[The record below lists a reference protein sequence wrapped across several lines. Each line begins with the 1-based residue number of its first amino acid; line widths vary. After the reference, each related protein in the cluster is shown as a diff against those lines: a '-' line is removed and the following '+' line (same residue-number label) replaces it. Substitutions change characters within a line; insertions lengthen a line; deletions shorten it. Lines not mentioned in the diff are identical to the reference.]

1 MDYINYVKQSP
12 MQGMTGLWGGI
23 SSNLIGGITYE
34 AGTFT
39 GDRAI
44 VFGGGETAPGAGTNI
59 DYYDITSTGN
69 SSNFGTLTQGRLNPK
84 ALSNGT
90 RGVCAGGKRY
100 PSPGAASNVMDY
112 ITTSSTGNSTDFG
125 NLSPASN
132 QPAGGAC
139 NGERGIFAG
148 GNDTAWPP
156 TVYDN
161 IQYITV
167 ASTGNTTDFGDL
179 SQGRYSAAA
188 VGDGIY
194 GVFGGGNNSGTSFTN
209 RIDSVNIFTT
219 SNATDFGNLWANI
232 ARNCGVS
239 NSTRGVFC
247 GGYTP
252 TTPAARTTMAYIT
265 IQTAGNS
272 TDFGDINQGNTT
284 QAAGS
289 SNLTRGCFAG
299 GDDGQT
305 KDDIGYIT
313 IDTTGDSTDFGNLSV
328 SRNAICGTSGAASS
342 DEKLKDNITPIEDS
356 ISKVSSISGNTF
368 KWNEKSKF
376 EGELDTGVI
385 AQEVEKLGLPGIVED
400 QESGYKIVH
409 YYKLVPLLIES
420 VKELSSRV
428 EILEQTI
435 LDK

>member
-1 MDYINYVKQSP
+1 
-12 MQGMTGLWGGI
+12 MQGMTGFWGGVA
-23 SSNLIGGITYE
+23 SNLIGGITYE

-44 VFGGGETAPGAGTNI
+44 VFGGGETAPGSGTNI

-69 SSNFGTLTQGRLNPK
+69 SSNFGQLTQGRLDPK

-100 PSPGAASNVMDY
+100 PAPGAASNVMDY
-112 ITTSSTGNSTDFG
+112 VTTSSTGNSTDFG

-148 GNDTAWPP
+148 GNDTACPP
-156 TVYDN
+156 TVLDN
-161 IQYITV
+161 IQYINV

-179 SQGRYSAAA
+179 SQARYSAAA

-194 GVFGGGNNSGTSFTN
+194 GVFGGGNNSGTNFTN

-247 GGYTP
+247 GGYNP

-272 TDFGDINQGNTT
+272 TDFGDINQGDTT
-284 QAAGS
+284 EAAGS
-289 SNLTRGCFAG
+289 TNLTRGCFAG
-299 GDDGQT
+299 GDDGQN

-328 SRNAICGTSGAASS
+328 SRNKLCGTSGAASS

>member
-1 MDYINYVKQSP
+1 
-12 MQGMTGLWGGI
+12 MQGMTGVWGGAA
-23 SSNLIGGITYE
+23 SNLIGGITYE

-44 VFGGGETAPGAGTNI
+44 VFGGGETAPGSGTNI

-69 SSNFGTLTQGRLNPK
+69 SSNFGQLTQGRLDPK

-100 PSPGAASNVMDY
+100 PAPGAASNVMDY
-112 ITTSSTGNSTDFG
+112 VTTSSTGNSTDFG

-156 TVYDN
+156 TVLDN

-179 SQGRYSAAA
+179 SQARYSAAA

-194 GVFGGGNNSGTSFTN
+194 GVFGGGNNSGTNFTN

-272 TDFGDINQGNTT
+272 TDFGDINQGDTT
-284 QAAGS
+284 EAAGS
-289 SNLTRGCFAG
+289 TNLTRGCFAG
-299 GDDGQT
+299 GDDGQN

-328 SRNAICGTSGAASS
+328 SRNKLCGTSGAASS